1 MSTGEVAKIKTDG
14 LEINA
19 PSEIL
24 KTDLKNKTLT
34 VEVNGK
40 KTEVNLQ
47 GFDGA
52 DNKTLTGEEL
62 LTRINDALGDDAV
75 AVFTSDYQIEI
86 RTEKPGGAQNIKL
99 EGSAVPTLFKT
110 GFDATN
116 NNRINIYGK
125 AEDSGGTSHGA
136 FYFDKAPEDGSFI
149 IVGNERIDFYDSSK
163 APYVGSNKAI
173 DISAGIPKGDVSA
186 VTETKPY
193 DPTTTPVTNGEFEF
207 DIEKDFKAG
216 DIILINGVEFKA
228 VEKASTPAKENE
240 FVVDTAT
247 PSTTNTNLVNAI
259 KGHSELKEIYKTTET
274 KLQTAGS
281 NAADKLSFDAGL
293 ENTAT
298 GNDLKIKISSTL
310 NGTDDVKAAYD
321 SASNTITINL
331 ASTTQTKN
339 TAAEIESKIQAL
351 TNADGFDFSKI
362 TVTGEGGYSTGGV
375 AVANKPT
382 ADVDFE
388 FKGLVTLTGSKLN
401 FETES
406 HTKLT
411 AEMSRTKSPEDIVAE
426 IKKNIQLNDVKFEI
440 NPNNTK
446 ELLLEAKEVGFNGN
460 LTSLEGTLEEFN
472 TNLQVGANTGQS
484 FRLEVGDIRA
494 KSLRISSDKPTGN
507 PGVNGA
513 AYVEITNVTDGVS
526 STNVEYAID
535 VSEEAKASA
544 AIKVFDNAILEVTR
558 ERSKLGATQNRLE
571 HTIAN
576 LDNTNENLTAAMSRI
591 EDTDMALEMAN
602 FQKLSVLQQAGVS
615 MLAQANQQPQ
625 SILKLLG

>member
-1 MSTGEVAKIKTDG
+1 
-14 LEINA
+14 
-19 PSEIL
+19 
-24 KTDLKNKTLT
+24 
-34 VEVNGK
+34 
-40 KTEVNLQ
+40 
-47 GFDGA
+47 
-52 DNKTLTGEEL
+52 
-62 LTRINDALGDDAV
+62 
-75 AVFTSDYQIEI
+75 
-86 RTEKPGGAQNIKL
+86 
-99 EGSAVPTLFKT
+99 
-110 GFDATN
+110 
-116 NNRINIYGK
+116 
-125 AEDSGGTSHGA
+125 
-136 FYFDKAPEDGSFI
+136 
-149 IVGNERIDFYDSSK
+149 
-163 APYVGSNKAI
+163 
-173 DISAGIPKGDVSA
+173 
-186 VTETKPY
+186 
-193 DPTTTPVTNGEFEF
+193 
-207 DIEKDFKAG
+207 
-216 DIILINGVEFKA
+216 
-228 VEKASTPAKENE
+228 
-240 FVVDTAT
+240 
-247 PSTTNTNLVNAI
+247 
-259 KGHSELKEIYKTTET
+259 
-274 KLQTAGS
+274 
-281 NAADKLSFDAGL
+281 
-293 ENTAT
+293 
-298 GNDLKIKISSTL
+298 
-310 NGTDDVKAAYD
+310 
-321 SASNTITINL
+321 
-331 ASTTQTKN
+331 
-339 TAAEIESKIQAL
+339 
-351 TNADGFDFSKI
+351 
-362 TVTGEGGYSTGGV
+362 
-375 AVANKPT
+375 
-382 ADVDFE
+382 
-388 FKGLVTLTGSKLN
+388 
-401 FETES
+401 
-406 HTKLT
+406 
-411 AEMSRTKSPEDIVAE
+411 MSRTKSPEDIVAE